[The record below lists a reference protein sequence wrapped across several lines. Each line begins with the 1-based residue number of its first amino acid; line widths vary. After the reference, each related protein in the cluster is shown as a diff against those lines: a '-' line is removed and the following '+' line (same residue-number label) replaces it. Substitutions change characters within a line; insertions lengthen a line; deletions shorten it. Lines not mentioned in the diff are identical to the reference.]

1 MQLGLIRKFTKV
13 RYSKKG
19 LIFRGRSP
27 GKKAK
32 PGVGERIK
40 SMRVPSPGA
49 IMDGLV
55 SDTVASLHRPL
66 VSRQRVENQELQR
79 ERQKLVETSTVSEL
93 ASLKGPL
100 DIPMP
105 KFRSKNRSKSEED
118 HKDKDKEA
126 GDEE

>member
-1 MQLGLIRKFTKV
+1 M

-79 ERQKLVETSTVSEL
+79 ERQRLVETTTVSEL

-105 KFRSKNRSKSEED
+105 KFRSKNRSRSEDGNRE
-118 HKDKDKEA
+118 KE
-126 GDEE
+126 DEE

>member
-1 MQLGLIRKFTKV
+1 MSERAIKDLADEIKRVFL
-13 RYSKKG
+13 
-19 LIFRGRSP
+19 RGRSP

-66 VSRQRVENQELQR
+66 VSRQRVENQALQR

-105 KFRSKNRSKSEED
+105 KFRSQNRSKSEED
-118 HKDKDKEA
+118 HKDREKEA